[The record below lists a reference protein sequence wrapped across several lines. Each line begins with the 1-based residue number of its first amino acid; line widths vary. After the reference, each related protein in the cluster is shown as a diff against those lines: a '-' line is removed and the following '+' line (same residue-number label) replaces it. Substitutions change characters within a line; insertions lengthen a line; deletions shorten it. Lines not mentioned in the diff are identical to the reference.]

1 VVHKTASYQ
10 PLRGRKDFKSSLL
23 TRIAM
28 AIGAAFSVPIKNIVV
43 YSARIGHSGLIAI
56 PV

>member
-1 VVHKTASYQ
+1 VIHKTASYQ